1 MIVKNYLKALLL
13 SGLTKKKNI
22 EFDIKNSSKVLM
34 LRYDRIGDM
43 VITTPVF
50 RELKKTYPN
59 IEINVLASQV
69 NHIILKNNP
78 YIDNIYLNTK
88 NNIFLDLP
96 VLFKLR
102 KKNFDVCFEFD
113 HSVVRHAIIR
123 LKIIN
128 PKKVISVKKAGRYGL
143 HGSKL
148 QIYDYYTENPKDKHF
163 RDIWLATL
171 KPFNVMPE
179 SKRYDIFCDA
189 IQNNTAIHF
198 LSQYPNKMLVGINLE
213 GAVKGKKIHY
223 SELIN
228 ICQGLFNINSK
239 IQIIILSSPHK
250 EQRVKEMIINM
261 ELDYV
266 SIAYRTN
273 NILDVSALIDKL
285 HLIITP
291 DTAIAHIASTFNIP
305 VITIHENNNESY
317 KLFAPTSDLNRTVF
331 SSKRNSLM
339 GFSVDSVLVH
349 ASDLMK
355 LIKSENRAI

>member
-1 MIVKNYLKALLL
+1 MNITNNIKALLL
-13 SGLTKKKNI
+13 RGITKKKNI
-22 EFDIKNSSKVLM
+22 EFDVKKSSKVLM

-113 HSVVRHAIIR
+113 HSVVRHAIFR

-128 PKKVISVKKAGRYGL
+128 PKKVISVEKDGRYGL

-148 QIYDYYTENPKDKHF
+148 QIYDYYTEKPKNNHF

-171 KPFNVMPE
+171 NPFNVIPK
-179 SKRYDIFCDA
+179 SKQYDIFCDEL
-189 IQNNTAIHF
+189 QKNKAIHF
-198 LSQYPNKMLVGINLE
+198 LSQYPNKILIGVNLE
-213 GAVKGKKIHY
+213 GAVKGKIIQY
-223 SELIN
+223 IELMD
-228 ICQGLFNINSK
+228 ICKGLHNINRN
-239 IQIIILSSPHK
+239 IQIIILSTPQK
-250 EQRVKEMIINM
+250 EQSVKEMVINM
-261 ELDYV
+261 RLDYV

-273 NILDVSALIDKL
+273 NILDASALIDNL

-291 DTAIAHIASTFNIP
+291 DTSIAHIASTFNIP
-305 VITIHENNNESY
+305 VITIHENNDESY

-331 SSKRNSLM
+331 SSNRNSLK
-339 GFSVDSVLVH
+339 GFSVSSILVH
-349 ASDLMK
+349 ANDLMK
-355 LIKSENRAI
+355 LMKSER

>member
-1 MIVKNYLKALLL
+1 MNITNNLKALLL
-13 SGLTKKKNI
+13 RGITKKKNI
-22 EFDIKNSSKVLM
+22 EFDVKKSSKVLM

-50 RELKKTYPN
+50 RELKKSYPN
-59 IEINVLASQV
+59 IEINVLASQA
-69 NHIILKNNP
+69 NHMILKNNP
-78 YIDNIYLNTK
+78 YIDSVYLNNK

-96 VLFKLR
+96 ILFKLR
-102 KKNFDVCFEFD
+102 KKKIDVCFEFD

-128 PKKVISVKKAGRYGL
+128 PKKVISVEKTGRYGL

-148 QIYDYYTENPKDKHF
+148 QIYDYYTEKPKDNHF

-179 SKRYDIFCDA
+179 SKRYDIFYDDLQKNIA
-189 IQNNTAIHF
+189 INF
-198 LSQYPNKMLVGINLE
+198 LSQYPNKILIGINLE
-213 GAVKGKKIHY
+213 GAVKGKKIQY
-223 SELIN
+223 IELMD
-228 ICQGLFNINSK
+228 ICKGLHNINRN
-239 IQIIILSSPHK
+239 IQIIILSTPQK
-250 EQRVKEMIINM
+250 EKGVKEMITNM
-261 ELDYV
+261 RLDYV

-273 NILDVSALIDKL
+273 NILDASALIDNL
-285 HLIITP
+285 NLIITP

-331 SSKRNSLM
+331 SAHSKSLE
-339 GFSVDSVLVH
+339 GFSVESTLVH
-349 ASDLMK
+349 ANDLMK
-355 LIKSENRAI
+355 LIKSER